1 MFDQETT
8 QLIIKTAATF
18 ATIVLGASLDRRKE
32 RTRTKNVEQSR
43 LDQLS
48 AFLAFD
54 ILKRERLV
62 VEQQFR
68 TIFGTLY
75 EYGEILCIL
84 GARSPLK
91 AFTVLR
97 TVRHLVEFDPLQQ
110 RFSFRKG
117 YVTDLQRGIRRWVY
131 FTAYGASAFSII
143 GAWSIAVQPSMS
155 ATNIAL
161 LVVATLFFGCIGWMS
176 LDLATDI
183 RVAERFMTAAQPQT
197 PLHAVDDGQV
207 QQTSTTMVNISIV
220 R

>member
-8 QLIIKTAATF
+8 QFVIKTAATL

-32 RTRTKNVEQSR
+32 RSRAKNIEQGR

-48 AFLAFD
+48 AFFAFD

-68 TIFGTLY
+68 TVFGTLY

-84 GARSPLK
+84 GGRSPLK
-91 AFTVLR
+91 AFAMLR
-97 TVRHLVEFDPLQQ
+97 TVRHLVEFDPRHR
-110 RFSFRKG
+110 RFGFRKG
-117 YVTDLQRGIRRWVY
+117 YVTSFQRGIRRWGF

-143 GAWSIAVQPSMS
+143 GVWSIAVQPSMS
-155 ATNIAL
+155 LTNFAL
-161 LVVATLFFGCIGWMS
+161 LLLASVFFGSIGWMS

-183 RVAERFMTAAQPQT
+183 RTAERFMTAAEPQT
-197 PLHAVDDGQV
+197 TLHAPDD
-207 QQTSTTMVNISIV
+207 SDAPSRPTTMTNISIV